1 MQVGKWRAKRQGCG
15 VWGTS
20 SVILL
25 GGSPAFS
32 ALRFMLQSK
41 GEVSSMNS
49 GEVMGEAGQVEV
61 RCPCCG
67 ATLKIDAQ
75 LGRVIWHEAA
85 VKQKKSRDH
94 LDRAGDVLEK
104 QAAQREAH
112 FRESEEQEKTKA
124 DLLAR
129 KFEEAL
135 KRTRDVPVRPD
146 LRDIDLD

>member
-1 MQVGKWRAKRQGCG
+1 MKSEEATDTGKQ
-15 VWGTS
+15 
-20 SVILL
+20 I
-25 GGSPAFS
+25 
-32 ALRFMLQSK
+32 
-41 GEVSSMNS
+41 
-49 GEVMGEAGQVEV
+49 EV

-67 ATLKIDAQ
+67 AALKIDAH

-85 VKQKKSRDH
+85 AKPKKSRDN

-135 KRTRDVPVRPD
+135 KRSRGAPVQPA